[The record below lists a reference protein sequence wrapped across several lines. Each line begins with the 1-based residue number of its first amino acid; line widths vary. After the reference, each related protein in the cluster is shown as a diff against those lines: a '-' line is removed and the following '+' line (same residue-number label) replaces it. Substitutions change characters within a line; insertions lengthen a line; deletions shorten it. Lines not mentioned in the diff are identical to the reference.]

1 MAPIPTTL
9 FGMASK
15 LSNST
20 FYRQRAAICAW
31 CAEEAIS
38 AETAAELMSLEEMWL
53 VVTEVVDLIERNGS
67 RSALDSDRDHYVE
80 GFRRAGLEQ
89 L

>member
-67 RSALDSDRDHYVE
+67 RSALDSDAHHLSR
-80 GFRRAGLEQ
+80 
-89 L
+89 